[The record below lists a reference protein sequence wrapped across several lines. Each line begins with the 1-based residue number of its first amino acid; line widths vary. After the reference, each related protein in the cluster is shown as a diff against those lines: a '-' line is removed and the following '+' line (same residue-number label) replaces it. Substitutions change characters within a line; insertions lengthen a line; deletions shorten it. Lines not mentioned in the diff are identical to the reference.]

1 MYLKTNMKNFTQE
14 EAKVIYNDAKSK
26 GLDPNKVMSQLVL
39 KGATF
44 EGIDMQQANQYAQS
58 QIPQVKK
65 DISFL
70 DRAKETVGDVTG
82 IVKDIGENSQ
92 KRADNI
98 QESQNAYNS
107 GEQGLLRTRLQQG
120 GQLLGA
126 GADAIT
132 ATGKGAVNVLL
143 SDKHEKDITAVIG
156 KFGAK
161 VMAIPEVQNIIN
173 KYNELPEEQ
182 QRDIDAVGG
191 VVDLVANFVGGGA
204 AAKGAKVAGTGI
216 KTTGKVI
223 GEVIDTGTDA
233 VISTG
238 KAVSDSGISQF
249 GKELVERVPRAVGRA
264 KDNLAEAGMRAEKI
278 KMATPEVATA
288 IKSNLDERIIN
299 TITQADNET
308 KKAFKQVID
317 IAEETPKTVGLK
329 KQPSIVGGD
338 LASQQYDLI
347 NKQKKNV
354 GEKLGEVTK
363 SLSKTEKLS
372 MQDSFGQIDDIL
384 SNQGILPQYTKK
396 GVKLDFTGSKYTPA
410 ERTKIQELYNLATE
424 GGDNLTPAQIKGK
437 DQLFSKLKR
446 ESNFEGI
453 GDLIIE
459 TPEGNKSLFNIFRD
473 VYSSKLDTISPE
485 IRALNSQY
493 RKLSN
498 ITDDI
503 EDSIF
508 KTPNFNV
515 TKSVDPAEFAKVNLR
530 RIFGEAQSSP
540 TYQAIAD
547 IMDKS
552 ARELGYKGATPKQVA
567 EFAEYVRKLYP
578 ESVPKTGFQG
588 GIKAG
593 ISDIIE
599 TVSKA
604 GAPNIEDQRKA
615 LRILLEK
622 LPKNKKK

>member
-204 AAKGAKVAGTGI
+204 VAKGTKVAETGI

-223 GEVIDTGTDA
+223 SEVVDTASDVVKNTAKSVVPATKDGFINFVTPNIDESVKIILKTTPTDKFDEVVKIAEQSVDPTKPSTYEYVAKSMSDATKQIDSQVKSLAQQKNTIINKAKIGLTDFQKETGKTILEINRGLKESELGKSFIDRLKQVKTKIDADKAIDDLQDVLYKGNKDMTIPIGSAEDKLLKGVLGKYNGILKESLPSSYGKINTEISNRLKALNILNRSLGEVVDGTATRGAGLVKQFFSPAGTKTKKLFEYIKQTTGTDLA
-233 VISTG
+233 QDVVLAKYVG
-238 KAVSDSGISQF
+238 EAF
-249 GKELVERVPRAVGRA
+249 G
-264 KDNLAEAGMRAEKI
+264 DIKI
-278 KMATPEVATA
+278 KSLLEGVPTTKTGA
-288 IKSNLDERIIN
+288 IDK
-299 TITQADNET
+299 
-308 KKAFKQVID
+308 VID
-317 IAEETPKTVGLK
+317 FTLEKTG
-329 KQPSIVGGD
+329 
-338 LASQQYDLI
+338 ASGSLR
-347 NKQKKNV
+347 NAKQK
-354 GEKLGEVTK
+354 GL
-363 SLSKTEKLS
+363 
-372 MQDSFGQIDDIL
+372 I
-384 SNQGILPQYTKK
+384 KK
-396 GVKLDFTGSKYTPA
+396 
-410 ERTKIQELYNLATE
+410 
-424 GGDNLTPAQIKGK
+424 
-437 DQLFSKLKR
+437 
-446 ESNFEGI
+446 
-453 GDLIIE
+453 
-459 TPEGNKSLFNIFRD
+459 
-473 VYSSKLDTISPE
+473 
-485 IRALNSQY
+485 
-493 RKLSN
+493 
-498 ITDDI
+498 
-503 EDSIF
+503 
-508 KTPNFNV
+508 
-515 TKSVDPAEFAKVNLR
+515 
-530 RIFGEAQSSP
+530 
-540 TYQAIAD
+540 
-547 IMDKS
+547 
-552 ARELGYKGATPKQVA
+552 AREL
-567 EFAEYVRKLYP
+567 
-578 ESVPKTGFQG
+578 
-588 GIKAG
+588 
-593 ISDIIE
+593 
-599 TVSKA
+599 TV
-604 GAPNIEDQRKA
+604 
-615 LRILLEK
+615 
-622 LPKNKKK
+622 KK